1 MREAWGAGQLG
12 FAAVTDEELD
22 ELILSRL
29 RDRRE
34 QTERNELHDATQSP
48 TDLAASFNE
57 PEARVE
63 ARILMLAGEGRIV
76 ESAALPGRWMIA
88 ASGDS

>member
-1 MREAWGAGQLG
+1 M
-12 FAAVTDEELD
+12 TDEELD

-29 RDRRE
+29 RNRRQ
-34 QTERNELHDATQSP
+34 QTRRNELHAATQSP

-57 PEARVE
+57 PEPRVE
-63 ARILMLAGEGRIV
+63 ARVLALADEGRIE

-88 ASGDS
+88 